1 MTNDKVMFCF
11 GLGYTARALAAS
23 LPFEDWVI
31 SGTSRGDGSRDR
43 PKSDGTRTYVFDRDR
58 PLPWPTR
65 TLAGVT
71 HVLVSVPPDSEGD
84 PVLDC
89 HGTDIGSMQSLSW
102 IGYLS
107 TVGVYGDRRGGW
119 VDETSECRPRTERS
133 IRRAA
138 AERAWLD
145 LSRRKNVPVH
155 VFRLAGIYGP
165 GRNPVESVRRGTAR
179 RILKPGQVFSRIHVS
194 DIVQV
199 LRASMERPDPGA
211 IYNVCDDEPAPP
223 QDVVAFACDLAGCE
237 VPPLVPFDEVELTE
251 IGRSFYAECRRVR
264 NDRIKK
270 DLGVTLRYP
279 NYRSGLSALAE
290 G

>member
-1 MTNDKVMFCF
+1 MTNDKAMFCF
-11 GLGYTARALAAS
+11 GLGYTGRALAAS

-43 PKSDGTRTYVFDRDR
+43 PKSDGARTYVFDRDR

-71 HVLVSVPPDSEGD
+71 HLLVSVPPDAEGD

-138 AERAWLD
+138 AERVWLD

-165 GRNPVESVRRGTAR
+165 GRNPVESARRGTAR

-237 VPPLVPFDEVELTE
+237 VPPLVSFDEAELTE
-251 IGRSFYAECRRVR
+251 SERSFYAECRRVR

-279 NYRSGLSALAE
+279 NYRAGLSALAA

>member
-155 VFRLAGIYGP
+155 VFVWRASTDPGEIRSNRLGGERQ
-165 GRNPVESVRRGTAR
+165 GESSSPVR
-179 RILKPGQVFSRIHVS
+179 FSRAYTFRISFRSCALQWNGLTRALSITFVTTNRRP
-194 DIVQV
+194 
-199 LRASMERPDPGA
+199 LRMSSPSRVTSRDARCRPWSRSMK
-211 IYNVCDDEPAPP
+211 
-223 QDVVAFACDLAGCE
+223 
-237 VPPLVPFDEVELTE
+237 
-251 IGRSFYAECRRVR
+251 R
-264 NDRIKK
+264 NSRK
-270 DLGVTLRYP
+270 LG
-279 NYRSGLSALAE
+279 GLSMQSAGGSGTIASRKILA
-290 G
+290 